1 MDYTFRLAGSDDAS
15 AIARLYGASRLPG
28 APETPGQFER
38 LVQTGHAF
46 LVAESGGRLIG
57 AVRFRDE
64 EGIGWFDLLVSGRP
78 WAGAQLVR
86 AVERG
91 CQDRGIRLVR
101 TRCED
106 WRLLEDYFAR
116 LGYLAIGRG
125 RSEAGD
131 AELLLERRLPLL
143 TVREQRRSDAEAI
156 GGLLGEDPWVFEQ
169 GARPG
174 WFVASDGEKV
184 VGVIQAAGM
193 GHGVARVS
201 VPVILAGYGGR
212 GIEAWMVQRAA
223 EYAETNGFHSA
234 EMDASPVLA
243 GSRKALEDRYWVLDG
258 AGWKRVFFTPRSGEY
273 DEQLD

>member
-1 MDYTFRLAGSDDAS
+1 M
-15 AIARLYGASRLPG
+15 
-28 APETPGQFER
+28 
-38 LVQTGHAF
+38 
-46 LVAESGGRLIG
+46 
-57 AVRFRDE
+57 
-64 EGIGWFDLLVSGRP
+64 
-78 WAGAQLVR
+78 
-86 AVERG
+86 
-91 CQDRGIRLVR
+91 
-101 TRCED
+101 
-106 WRLLEDYFAR
+106 
-116 LGYLAIGRG
+116 
-125 RSEAGD
+125 
-131 AELLLERRLPLL
+131 
-143 TVREQRRSDAEAI
+143 
-156 GGLLGEDPWVFEQ
+156 LGEDPWVFEQ

-258 AGWKRVFFTPRSGEY
+258 SAWKRVFFTPRSGEY